1 MYVSEHGNNT
11 TCAIFA
17 QPEISMLRAESAEEL
32 AYLQQLFPDGQAT
45 LYPSR
50 YPGED
55 LVTFY
60 VP

>member
-1 MYVSEHGNNT
+1 
-11 TCAIFA
+11 
-17 QPEISMLRAESAEEL
+17 MLRAESAEEL